1 MDYSLL
7 GFIKASKHRE
17 EIVKILGEEI
27 LTPTEISRALDLHTS
42 QVSRNLAELVE
53 KGLARILTPNL
64 RKGKVYTLTDVGK
77 ECLDVLKGDN
87 REKRH

>member
-27 LTPTEISRALDLHTS
+27 LTPTEISQALDLHTS

-77 ECLDVLKGDN
+77 ECLYVLKGDH

>member
-17 EIVKILGEEI
+17 EIVRILGEGI

-53 KGLARILTPNL
+53 KGLVRILAPDL
-64 RKGKVYTLTDVGK
+64 RKGKVYTLTKIGK
-77 ECLDVLKGDN
+77 GCLDVLKGDHS
-87 REKRH
+87 EKRH